1 MAITIAQNSD
11 HKSLTGKTLSVQAE
25 LTSKL
30 KSCVVDVTYGASDT
44 YATNGNTVDLSLGG
58 RIKTVIGAEILHSN
72 KGLLLQY
79 APATAGAAAT
89 GKIKAYGQK
98 PTSSTATV
106 IALEELDASDTAVNS
121 LTIRIRVFGF

>member
-11 HKSLTGKTLSVQAE
+11 HKSLTGKTLAVQAE

-30 KSCVVDVTYGASDT
+30 KSCIVDVTYGSSDT

-79 APATAGAAAT
+79 VPATAGAAAT
-89 GKIKAYGQK
+89 GKVKAFGQSAQG
-98 PTSSTATV
+98 SSSDTV
-106 IALEELDASDTAVNS
+106 AFEELEASDALVNS
-121 LTIRIRVFGF
+121 LTIRIRIFGF

>member
-1 MAITIAQNSD
+1 MAITVAQNSD
-11 HKSLTGKTLSVQAE
+11 HKSLAGKTLAVQAE

-30 KSCVVDVTYGASDT
+30 KTVIVDVTYGGSEV
-44 YATNGNTVDLSLGG
+44 YVTNGNTVDLSLGG
-58 RIKTVIGAEILHSN
+58 RISTVIGAEILHSN

-89 GKIKAYGQK
+89 GKVKAYGHE
-98 PTSSTATV
+98 PTSSTAD
-106 IALEELDASDTAVNS
+106 IAALDELDNNNAAVNS